1 MKVPTVRHVLS
12 NSNPTLSFTVTSDGS
27 ARILPSL
34 SSPRIISDPLH
45 RITRFL
51 CLPQQSFYVGL
62 RSPPRVRLPLLKN
75 HTTSVL
81 FLVGGERREVPREM
95 KVHGE
100 GAGGGGLTAAQPAA
114 KRRWKGHPVA
124 VFALIVFSL
133 FVSLVFLL
141 GLHKRFPSGA

>member
-81 FLVGGERREVPREM
+81 VGY
-95 KVHGE
+95 
-100 GAGGGGLTAAQPAA
+100 
-114 KRRWKGHPVA
+114 
-124 VFALIVFSL
+124 
-133 FVSLVFLL
+133 SLVLL
-141 GLHKRFPSGA
+141 DTGSNLQFACTFWE